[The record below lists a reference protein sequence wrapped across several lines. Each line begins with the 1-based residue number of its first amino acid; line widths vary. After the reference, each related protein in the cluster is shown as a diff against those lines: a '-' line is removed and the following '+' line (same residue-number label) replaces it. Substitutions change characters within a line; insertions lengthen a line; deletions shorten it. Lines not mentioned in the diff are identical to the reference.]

1 MQAGPTLSTR
11 DSQLVTYTATG
22 QVWRFVLVLELVS
35 VEEAGQLLVWVG
47 QWLVQV
53 KGENAKEVR
62 GWELECQQAGLWRGV
77 AKLARV
83 YTKLAWV
90 YTKLARVYTKLAR
103 VYTKLGR
110 EEGPVPPGR
119 GLAAAGGA
127 GGKAGIGA
135 IVNFARPPGPPFQL
149 YRQASVQRL
158 NIR

>member
-83 YTKLAWV
+83 YTKLA
-90 YTKLARVYTKLAR
+90 R